1 MVKTKEVKWP
11 KSLGVGYNERGNV
24 LFHSKYVFM
33 KNLYLLLL
41 LFLISSCDYTYI
53 RNIKITSYGIT
64 DNKVIEVIDTPDS
77 PAGKSEIYSDWNLI
91 KKTTSIPAKKGIE
104 FGIEYKVDALS
115 LQSDIEVEEIII
127 FPGDGITNP
136 KSKTSQKID
145 SEMILLPSN
154 EKRGFGFKMEYDWE
168 VVPGNWVF
176 QVRHRDV
183 IYAQMVFNVK

>member
-41 LFLISSCDYTYI
+41 LFLISSCDYSYV
-53 RNIKITSYGIT
+53 RNIKIISYGIT
-64 DNKVIEVIDTPDS
+64 DNKVIDVIDRPDL
-77 PAGKSEIYSDWNLI
+77 PAGKLDVYNDWNLL
-91 KKTTSIPAKKGIE
+91 KKTNMIPDEKAVE
-104 FGIEYKVDALS
+104 FNIEYKVDAFS
-115 LQSDIEVEEIII
+115 LQSDFDVEEIII
-127 FPGDGITNP
+127 FPEGGITNP
-136 KSKTSQKID
+136 ENNIHQEID
-145 SEMILLPSN
+145 SEIALLTKN
-154 EKRGFGFKMEYDWE
+154 EKGSFTYKMEYDWE

-176 QVRHRDV
+176 QVRHKGV

>member
-1 MVKTKEVKWP
+1 
-11 KSLGVGYNERGNV
+11 
-24 LFHSKYVFM
+24 M

-64 DNKVIEVIDTPDS
+64 DNKVIEVIDRPDS
-77 PAGKSEIYSDWNLI
+77 PAGKVDVYNDWNLL
-91 KKTTSIPAKKGIE
+91 KKTNMIPAEKGVE
-104 FGIEYKVDALS
+104 FGIEYKVDAFS

-127 FPGDGITNP
+127 FPEGGITNP
-136 KSKTSQKID
+136 KSKVSQKID
-145 SEMILLPSN
+145 SEMTLLTKN
-154 EKRGFGFKMEYDWE
+154 EKESFSYKMEYDWE

-176 QVRHRDV
+176 QVRHKGV

>member
-1 MVKTKEVKWP
+1 VAKTKEVKWP

-53 RNIKITSYGIT
+53 RDIKITSYGIT
-64 DNKVIEVIDTPDS
+64 DNKVIDVIDRPDL
-77 PAGKSEIYSDWNLI
+77 PAGQLDVYNDWNLL
-91 KKTTSIPAKKGIE
+91 KKTNMIPAEKGVE

-127 FPGDGITNP
+127 FPEGGITNP
-136 KSKTSQKID
+136 ENKIHQEID
-145 SEMILLPSN
+145 SEIALLTKN
-154 EKRGFGFKMEYDWE
+154 EKGSFTYKMEYDWE

>member
-1 MVKTKEVKWP
+1 MVKIKEVKWP
-11 KSLGVGYNERGNV
+11 KSLGVGYNERGNTP
-24 LFHSKYVFM
+24 FCSKYVFM

-77 PAGKSEIYSDWNLI
+77 PAGMQYIYDDWII

-136 KSKTSQKID
+136 KSKISQKID

-176 QVRHRDV
+176 QVRHMDV